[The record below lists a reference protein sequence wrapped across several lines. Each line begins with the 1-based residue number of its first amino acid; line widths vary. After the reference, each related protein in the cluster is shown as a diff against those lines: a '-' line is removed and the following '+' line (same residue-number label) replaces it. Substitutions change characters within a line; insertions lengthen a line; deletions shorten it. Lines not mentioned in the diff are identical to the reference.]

1 MKADFI
7 QIMVEG
13 PKKVGQEVI
22 DKVYQLLLD
31 EDFLE
36 EMNMKKGAMIRIDS
50 SLEVSPEVVHD
61 L

>member
-13 PKKVGQEVI
+13 PKKVRQEVI

-50 SLEVSPEVVHD
+50 SLEVSLEVMHD